1 MSLVDVFDIAGSGMS
16 AQSVRLNTTASNIA
30 NAESVGKTPE
40 ETYRARYPV
49 FSAQLEA
56 AGGHVPLSAEQGAN
70 EGDQVAVLG
79 IVESDKPLSLR
90 FEPDHPY
97 ADENGY
103 VSYPNV
109 SVVEEMANMIS
120 ASRSFQLNVEVM
132 NTVRTLSERV
142 LTMGQ

>member
-1 MSLVDVFDIAGSGMS
+1 MSLIDIFDISGSGMS

-30 NAESVGKTPE
+30 NADSVAPTE
-40 ETYRARYPV
+40 AETYRARYPV
-49 FSAQLEA
+49 FAAELEN
-56 AGGHVPLSAEQGAN
+56 AGGHLPLTAEQGE
-70 EGDQVAVLG
+70 EGGDAVSVLG
-79 IVESDKPLSLR
+79 VVESDKPLQKR
-90 FEPDHPY
+90 YEPDHPY

-109 SVVEEMANMIS
+109 SVVEEMANMMS

-142 LTMGQ
+142 LSMGQ

>member
-1 MSLVDVFDIAGSGMS
+1 MSLIDVFDIAGSGMS

-30 NAESVGKTPE
+30 NAESVAESPD

-49 FSAQLEA
+49 FAAQLEN
-56 AGGHVPLSAEQGAN
+56 AGGHVPLTVEEGRA
-70 EGDQVAVLG
+70 EGDEVSVLG
-79 IVESDKPLSLR
+79 VIESDKPLQVR
-90 FEPDHPY
+90 YEPDHPY

-142 LTMGQ
+142 LSMGQ